1 MFNKRSTIYK
11 AVCCV
16 VVVLCMIISC
26 KKEHEQYS
34 YTGINSFSFSD
45 TANGRNGIAYI
56 NTDSST
62 IEVNWLYEW
71 KAIDSIVPVITL
83 PPGASIEPAS
93 GKRVAFKDGIN
104 YTVTAQNGVSKVY
117 SLRKILKQ
125 PQPAFVFTV
134 DSVSVRQGAIASATV
149 LNVINDTMQ
158 TQLMLINKRTL
169 VNNPIRLNAITEQG
183 IGFSIPALIDTGY
196 YTLQLQTGLYTI
208 KAPVVYRVML
218 PVPTI
223 SATSPVTNIK
233 IGDNI
238 TFNGKGF
245 GEIAEVWCS
254 TSSAGTYYRFPVVS
268 QTATTLTV
276 KVPVDAVAGAYAYA
290 RIISP
295 GTGTNSISLTAT
307 GKKFTV
313 IP

>member
-11 AVCCV
+11 VAGSI
-16 VVVLCMIISC
+16 VVVLCIIVSC

-34 YTGINSFSFSD
+34 YTGINSFSFID

-71 KAIDSIVPVITL
+71 KSIDSIEPVITL

-93 GKRVAFKDGIN
+93 GQRVAFKEGIT
-104 YTVTAQNGVSKVY
+104 YTVTAQNGMSKVY
-117 SLRKILKQ
+117 SLRKVLKQ
-125 PQPAFVFTV
+125 PQPAFVFAV
-134 DSVSVRQGAIASATV
+134 DSVTVRQGGITSATV
-149 LNVINDTMQ
+149 LNVINDTLK
-158 TQLMLINKRTL
+158 TQLFMVNKRTL
-169 VNNPIRLNAITEQG
+169 VNTPIRLNAITEQG
-183 IGFSIPALIDTGY
+183 VGFSIPASIDTGY
-196 YTLQLQTGLYTI
+196 YNLQLKTGLYTI
-208 KAPVVYRVML
+208 SAPVVYRVML

-223 SATSPVTNIK
+223 TSTSTTTNIK

-238 TFNGKGF
+238 TFTGKGF
-245 GEIAEVWCS
+245 GEIGEVWCS
-254 TSSAGTYYRFPVVS
+254 ITSAGTYYRFPIVS

-276 KVPVDAVAGAYAYA
+276 KVPADAVAGTYTYA

>member
-1 MFNKRSTIYK
+1 MFNKRSTIYT
-11 AVCCV
+11 AACCIM
-16 VVVLCMIISC
+16 VVLCIIMSC

-34 YTGINSFSFSD
+34 YTGIYSFSFTD

-71 KAIDSIVPVITL
+71 KPIDSITPVITL
-83 PPGASIEPAS
+83 PPGAGIVPAS
-93 GKRVAFKDGIN
+93 GQSVAFKDGIR

-125 PQPAFVFTV
+125 PQPAFVFSV
-134 DSVSVRQGAIASATV
+134 DSVFVRQGAFTSATV
-149 LNVINDTMQ
+149 LNVINDTIK
-158 TQLMLINKRTL
+158 TQLFL
-169 VNNPIRLNAITEQG
+169 VNRRTSVNTPIRLNTITEQG
-183 IGFSIPALIDTGY
+183 IGFTVPASIDTGY

-208 KAPVVYRVML
+208 NAPVVYRVML
-218 PVPTI
+218 PVPAIT
-223 SATSPVTNIK
+223 ATNPTTNIK

-238 TFNGKGF
+238 TFTGRGF

-254 TSSAGTYYRFPVVS
+254 TSSAGTYYNFPVVL

-276 KVPVDAVAGAYAYA
+276 KVPAGAVAGAYTYA
-290 RIISP
+290 RTISP
-295 GTGTNSISLTAT
+295 GTGTNAISLTAA

>member
-1 MFNKRSTIYK
+1 MYK
-11 AVCCV
+11 AACCAVMVLCV
-16 VVVLCMIISC
+16 VMSC

-34 YTGINSFSFSD
+34 YTGINSFSFAD
-45 TANGRNGIAYI
+45 TANGRNAIAYI

-71 KAIDSIVPVITL
+71 KAMDSIAPVITL

-93 GKRVAFKDGIN
+93 GKRIAFKDGVN
-104 YTVTAQNGVSKVY
+104 YTVTAQNGAGKVY
-117 SLRKILKQ
+117 VLRKILKQ

-134 DSVSVRQGAIASATV
+134 DSVSVRQGGIVSATV
-149 LNVINDTMQ
+149 LNVINDTLQ
-158 TQLMLINKRTL
+158 TKLWL
-169 VNNPIRLNAITEQG
+169 VNNRTLANNSIRLNAITEQG
-183 IGFSIPALIDTGY
+183 IGFSIPASMDTGY

-223 SATSPVTNIK
+223 SATSPTTNIK
-233 IGDNI
+233 TGDNI
-238 TFNGKGF
+238 TFTGKGF

-254 TSSAGTYYRFPVVS
+254 TSSAGTYYRFPVVA
-268 QTATTLTV
+268 QTAATLTV
-276 KVPVDAVAGAYAYA
+276 KVPADAVAGVYTYE

>member
-1 MFNKRSTIYK
+1 
-11 AVCCV
+11 V
-16 VVVLCMIISC
+16 SC
-26 KKEHEQYS
+26 KKEHEQYN
-34 YTGINSFSFSD
+34 YTGIYSFSFAD

-71 KAIDSIVPVITL
+71 KSIDSIEPVITL
-83 PPGASIEPAS
+83 PPGATIEPAS
-93 GKRVAFKDGIN
+93 GQRVAFKDGIT
-104 YTVTAQNGVSKVY
+104 YTVTAQNGGGKVY

-125 PQPAFVFTV
+125 PQPAFVFNV

-149 LNVINDTMQ
+149 LNVINDTVQ
-158 TQLMLINKRTL
+158 TQLFLVNKSTL
-169 VNNPIRLNAITEQG
+169 ANNPIRLNAITEQG
-183 IGFSIPALIDTGY
+183 IGFTVPASIDAGY
-196 YTLQLQTGLYTI
+196 YTLRLQTGLYSIT
-208 KAPVVYRVML
+208 APVVYRVML
-218 PVPTI
+218 PVPAIT
-223 SATSPVTNIK
+223 ATSPVANIK

-238 TFNGKGF
+238 TFTGRGF

-254 TSSAGTYYRFPVVS
+254 TSPAGTYYRFPVVS

-276 KVPVDAVAGAYAYA
+276 KVPADAVAGAYVYA

>member
-1 MFNKRSTIYK
+1 MFKRSTIYI
-11 AVCCV
+11 AASCL
-16 VVVLCMIISC
+16 VVVLCVVMSC

-34 YTGINSFSFSD
+34 YTGIYSFSFSD
-45 TANGRNGIAYI
+45 TANDRTGIGYVNA
-56 NTDSST
+56 DSST

-71 KAIDSIVPVITL
+71 RSNDSIAPVITL
-83 PPGASIEPAS
+83 APGASIEPAS
-93 GKRVAFKDGIN
+93 GQKIAFKDGIT
-104 YTVTAQNGVSKVY
+104 YIVTAQNGVSKVY

-125 PQPAFVFTV
+125 PQPAFVFSV
-134 DSVSVRQGAIASATV
+134 DSVSVRQGGIVSATV
-149 LNVINDTMQ
+149 LNVINDTLQ
-158 TQLMLINKRTL
+158 TRLTLINRRTL
-169 VNNPIRLNAITEQG
+169 VNTPIRLNAITELG
-183 IGFSIPALIDTGY
+183 IGFSMPASIDTGY

-223 SATSPVTNIK
+223 TTTSATANIK

-245 GEIAEVWCS
+245 GEITEVWCS

-276 KVPVDAVAGAYAYA
+276 KVPAGAIAGTYTYA

-295 GTGTNSISLTAT
+295 GTGTNSISLTAA